1 MKKRWTALL
10 LALAMLSALAVGA
23 LADEQKKDET
33 AAEAAQAT
41 PDAAGTLS
49 FENLGARMKEKSYAL
64 LALEESIAMV
74 ESTDYEKVEQ
84 ELRDGLNDI
93 ANAQWSMTSLG
104 SVGSAALSNSISMTG
119 EAPSRSD
126 QALAT
131 AINGVGAAVGTLA
144 NQSFQAQYDAYREQF
159 DAVRDGK
166 LQKDN
171 AGVVHQLKNMEDS
184 TIQLAQSAYITLL
197 GLQEQSAALARQD
210 AALDRTLAELE
221 LRYQLGQISTMTLEQ
236 AKAGKV
242 QLESGKATLDM
253 NITALR
259 RQLNAMVGEELT
271 APLTLGALPA
281 VTAEQLS
288 AMDVEKDLEK
298 AKAASY
304 DLYAAKKTLDDADEE
319 YDDSGA
325 KSSYNE
331 KDYKKVQARHKWQ
344 SAQYTYNATVQKY
357 ELSFRSLY
365 DKVKDC
371 AQILSAAKVSL
382 ECERGDLAA
391 AQLKYEQGTISE
403 NALRTAEDELYS
415 AQDTVS
421 GAERDLFT
429 AYNNYRWAVDC
440 GLLAG

>member
-33 AAEAAQAT
+33 TAETAQTT

-64 LALEESIAMV
+64 LALEESIALV

-84 ELRDGLNDI
+84 ELRDGLNEI
-93 ANAQWSMTSLG
+93 ADAQWKMTALG
-104 SVGSAALSNSISMTG
+104 SAGAMAHDAT
-119 EAPSRSD
+119 
-126 QALAT
+126 LAT
-131 AINGVGAAVGTLA
+131 QAAIGAVGAAVGSLA
-144 NQSFQAQYDAYREQF
+144 SQSLQTQYDALRERF
-159 DAVRDGK
+159 DDVRDGK
-166 LQKDN
+166 LQRDN
-171 AGVVHQLKNMEDS
+171 EGVVRQLKSMENN
-184 TIQLAQSAYITLL
+184 TVQMMQNVYITLL
-197 GLQEQSAALARQD
+197 GLEEQSAALARQD

-236 AKAGKV
+236 AKAGKI

-325 KSSYNE
+325 KSYYNE
-331 KDYKKVQARHKWQ
+331 RDYKKVQARHKWQ

-357 ELSFRSLY
+357 ELTFRSLC

-382 ECERGDLAA
+382 ECERSDLAA
-391 AQLKYEQGTISE
+391 AQLRYEQGTISE
-403 NALRTAEDELYS
+403 NALHTAEDELYT

-429 AYNNYRWAVDC
+429 AYNNYRWAVDY

>member
-33 AAEAAQAT
+33 AAETAQIT

-49 FENLGARMKEKSYAL
+49 FENLSARMKEKSYAL
-64 LALEESIAMV
+64 LALEESIALV

-84 ELRDGLNDI
+84 ELRDGLNEI
-93 ANAQWSMTSLG
+93 ADAQWGMTALG
-104 SVGSAALSNSISMTG
+104 SAGTAALSSSLMAGTPD
-119 EAPSRSD
+119 ASD
-126 QALAT
+126 YALA
-131 AINGVGAAVGTLA
+131 GAVDAVGGAVGRLA
-144 NQSFQAQYDAYREQF
+144 SQSIQTQYDALRERF
-159 DAVRDGK
+159 DDVRDGK
-166 LQKDN
+166 LQRDN
-171 AGVVHQLKNMEDS
+171 EGVIRQLKSMENN
-184 TIQLAQSAYITLL
+184 TVQMMQNVYITLL
-197 GLQEQSAALARQD
+197 GLEEQSAALARQD

-236 AKAGKV
+236 AKAGKI

-253 NITALR
+253 NITALH

-325 KSSYNE
+325 KSYYNE
-331 KDYKKVQARHKWQ
+331 RDYKKVQARHKWQ

-357 ELSFRSLY
+357 ELTFRSLC

-382 ECERGDLAA
+382 ECERSDLAA
-391 AQLKYEQGTISE
+391 AQLRYEQGTISE
-403 NALRTAEDELYS
+403 NALHTAEDELYT

>member
-33 AAEAAQAT
+33 AAAETAQTA

-64 LALEESIAMV
+64 LALEESIALV

-84 ELRDGLNDI
+84 ELRDGLNEI
-93 ANAQWSMTSLG
+93 ADAQWGMTALG
-104 SVGSAALSNSISMTG
+104 SAGTAALSKVPTTEGSPD
-119 EAPSRSD
+119 ASD
-126 QALAT
+126 YALAGAVNT
-131 AINGVGAAVGTLA
+131 VGAAVGRLA
-144 NQSFQAQYDAYREQF
+144 SQSLQTQYDALRERF
-159 DAVRDGK
+159 DDVRDGK
-166 LQKDN
+166 LQRDN
-171 AGVVHQLKNMEDS
+171 EGVVRQLKNMEDS
-184 TIQLAQSAYITLL
+184 TIQMAQSAYITLL
-197 GLQEQSAALARQD
+197 GLEEQSAALARQD

-236 AKAGKV
+236 AKAGKI

-325 KSSYNE
+325 KSYYNE
-331 KDYKKVQARHKWQ
+331 RDYKKVQARHKWQ

-357 ELSFRSLY
+357 ELTFRSLC

-382 ECERGDLAA
+382 ECERSDLAA

-403 NALRTAEDELYS
+403 NALHTAEDELYT

-429 AYNNYRWAVDC
+429 AYNNYRWAVEC

>member
-33 AAEAAQAT
+33 AAETVQTT

-64 LALEESIAMV
+64 LALEESIALV

-84 ELRDGLNDI
+84 ELRDGLNEI
-93 ANAQWSMTSLG
+93 ADAQWGMTALG
-104 SVGSAALSNSISMTG
+104 SAGTAALSRVPTTEGSPD
-119 EAPSRSD
+119 AFD
-126 QALAT
+126 HALA
-131 AINGVGAAVGTLA
+131 GAVDAVGGAVGRLA
-144 NQSFQAQYDAYREQF
+144 SQSIQTQYDALRERF
-159 DAVRDGK
+159 DDVRDGK
-166 LQKDN
+166 LQRDN
-171 AGVVHQLKNMEDS
+171 EGVVRQLKSMEDN
-184 TIQLAQSAYITLL
+184 TVQMMQNVYITLL
-197 GLQEQSAALARQD
+197 GLEEQSAALARQD

-236 AKAGKV
+236 AKAGKI

-271 APLTLGALPA
+271 APLTLNALPG
-281 VTAEQLS
+281 VTAEQLA
-288 AMDVEKDLEK
+288 AMDVEEDLEK

-325 KSSYNE
+325 KSYYNE
-331 KDYKKVQARHKWQ
+331 RDYKKVQARHKWQ

-357 ELSFRSLY
+357 ELTFRSLC

-382 ECERGDLAA
+382 ECERSDLAA
-391 AQLKYEQGTISE
+391 AQLRYEQGTISE
-403 NALRTAEDELYS
+403 NALHTAEDELYT

>member
-23 LADEQKKDET
+23 LADEQKKEES
-33 AAEAAQAT
+33 AAETVQTT

-64 LALEESIAMV
+64 LALEESIALV

-84 ELRDGLNDI
+84 ELRDGLNEI
-93 ANAQWSMTSLG
+93 ADAQWKMTALG
-104 SVGSAALSNSISMTG
+104 SAGAMAHDATSAT
-119 EAPSRSD
+119 
-126 QALAT
+126 QA
-131 AINGVGAAVGTLA
+131 AIGAVGAAVGSLA
-144 NQSFQAQYDAYREQF
+144 NQSLQTQYDALREQF
-159 DAVRDGK
+159 DAVRDGE

-184 TIQLAQSAYITLL
+184 TIQMAQSAYITLL
-197 GLQEQSAALARQD
+197 GLEEQSAALARQD

-236 AKAGKV
+236 AKAGKI

-325 KSSYNE
+325 KSYYNE
-331 KDYKKVQARHKWQ
+331 RDYKKVQARHKWQ

-357 ELSFRSLY
+357 ELTFRSLC

-382 ECERGDLAA
+382 ECERSDLAA

-403 NALRTAEDELYS
+403 NALHTAEDELYT

>member
-23 LADEQKKDET
+23 LADEQKKDEP
-33 AAEAAQAT
+33 AAETAQTT

-64 LALEESIAMV
+64 LALEESIALV

-84 ELRDGLNDI
+84 ELRDGLNEI
-93 ANAQWSMTSLG
+93 ADAQWGMTALG
-104 SVGSAALSNSISMTG
+104 SAGTAALSRVPTTEG
-119 EAPSRSD
+119 PPDAFD
-126 QALAT
+126 YALAG
-131 AINGVGAAVGTLA
+131 AVNAVGAAVGSLA
-144 NQSFQAQYDAYREQF
+144 SQSLQTQYDALRERF
-159 DAVRDGK
+159 DDVRDGK
-166 LQKDN
+166 LQRDN
-171 AGVVHQLKNMEDS
+171 EGVVRQLKSMENN
-184 TIQLAQSAYITLL
+184 TVQMMQNVYITLL
-197 GLQEQSAALARQD
+197 GLEEQSAALARQD

-236 AKAGKV
+236 AKAGKI

-325 KSSYNE
+325 KSYYNE
-331 KDYKKVQARHKWQ
+331 RDYKKVQARHKWQ
-344 SAQYTYNATVQKY
+344 SAQYTYNAKVQKY
-357 ELSFRSLY
+357 ELTFRSLC

-382 ECERGDLAA
+382 ECERSDLAA
-391 AQLKYEQGTISE
+391 AQLRYEQGTISE
-403 NALRTAEDELYS
+403 NALHTAEDELYT

>member
-33 AAEAAQAT
+33 AAETAQTT

-64 LALEESIAMV
+64 LALEESIALV

-84 ELRDGLNDI
+84 ELRDGLNEI
-93 ANAQWSMTSLG
+93 ADAQWKMTALG
-104 SVGSAALSNSISMTG
+104 SAGAMAHDATSAT
-119 EAPSRSD
+119 
-126 QALAT
+126 QA
-131 AINGVGAAVGTLA
+131 AIGAVGAAVGSLA
-144 NQSFQAQYDAYREQF
+144 NQSLQTQYDALREQF
-159 DAVRDGK
+159 DAVRDGE

-184 TIQLAQSAYITLL
+184 TIQMAQSAYITLL
-197 GLQEQSAALARQD
+197 GLEEQSAALARQD

-236 AKAGKV
+236 AKAGKI

-271 APLTLGALPA
+271 APLSLGALPT

-325 KSSYNE
+325 KSYYNE
-331 KDYKKVQARHKWQ
+331 RDYKKVQARHKWQ

-357 ELSFRSLY
+357 ELTFRSLC

-382 ECERGDLAA
+382 ECERSDLAA

-403 NALRTAEDELYS
+403 NALHTAEDELYT